1 MKGCIF
7 FLMIVLLLCWG
18 KHGEVAAEEVQ
29 SSFHIGE
36 EKKEGSIASFYI
48 EEKKEKAKIEKRW
61 NVRVG
66 GLVYGTV
73 TMGQVHYFIARINN
87 WYRDELFKNIEWVG
101 PPPYLD
107 LGLSG
112 IENVTGYYGEIVYLL
127 NPGFGIGVRYD
138 NEKTTTSKFFE
149 DYRENEDESQKR
161 WINGHVSVGVS
172 LSGPSLL
179 VFFRIPGFAGD
190 LDASFYLGAGSY
202 TGKINWEISE
212 SWEAETDEIPWE
224 PWENSWS
231 VSGKGNSIGYEAG
244 IDLSYPFSDTLPLF
258 VFLNLGYRSI
268 LIKNLNYEETV
279 EKELEGEVWINEIN
293 KPSNLDFSGIA
304 GRIGIGFNL

>member
-1 MKGCIF
+1 MNKYVKGCIF

-18 KHGEVAAEEVQ
+18 KHGEVAAGEAQ
-29 SSFHIGE
+29 SSFYIGE

-48 EEKKEKAKIEKRW
+48 KEKKEEAKIEKRW
-61 NVRVG
+61 SVRIG

-73 TMGQVHYFIARINN
+73 TMGQVNYFIARINN
-87 WYRDELFKNIEWVG
+87 WYRDDLFKGLPWVE
-101 PPPYLD
+101 PPYLD

-112 IENVTGYYGEIVYLL
+112 IENVTGYHGEIVYLL
-127 NPGFGIGVRYD
+127 NPGFGIGVRYGD
-138 NEKTTTSKFFE
+138 EKTTTSKFFE
-149 DYRENEDESQKR
+149 DHWAGDDQQR
-161 WINGHVSVGVS
+161 WVEGHVSVDVS
-172 LSGPSLL
+172 LTGPSLL
-179 VFFRIPGFAGD
+179 IFFRRPGFAGD

-212 SWEAETDEIPWE
+212 SWEAETDGTPWE
-224 PWENSWS
+224 PWKNSWS

-244 IDLSYPFSDTLPLF
+244 IDFSYPFSDTLF

-268 LIKNLNYEETV
+268 VIKNLDYEETV
-279 EKELEGEVWINEIN
+279 EKGFEGEIWINEID

-304 GRIGIGFNL
+304 GRFGIGFNL